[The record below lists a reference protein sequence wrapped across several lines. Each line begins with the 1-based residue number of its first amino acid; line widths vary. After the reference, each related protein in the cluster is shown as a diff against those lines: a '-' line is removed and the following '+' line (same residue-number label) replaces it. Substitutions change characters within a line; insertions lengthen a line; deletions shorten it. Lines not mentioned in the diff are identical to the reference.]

1 MARPI
6 GSVIASGVGT
16 AFSVTVQT
24 LFWFTLVFALLERS
38 AARMSLPQRTWSLD
52 QLPEVPSPERLGI
65 GEAVATVAANLFV
78 AAGLLWVQLAPPIVV
93 DGQAYPLFDPALWS
107 FWLPWFL
114 AVTLAEVGFAVL
126 LYLRGR
132 WTYGLAAINMI
143 LGAAF
148 AIPAIYLL
156 ANDLA
161 FNPAARRA
169 DPRHHRRDVDGR
181 HGLDHDG
188 RHRGDRDLGRLRR
201 LPQGLAQPATR
212 GGDDGPRRLS
222 AGSTGRRML
231 AESLR

>member
-1 MARPI
+1 MPIATIVVMAANAVDGKAV

-148 AIPAIYLL
+148 AIPALYLL

-161 FNPAARRA
+161 FNPLLVEQIRAITGGTWMDVTASITMVVIAVIVTWDAFDGFRKAWLNQRRA
-169 DPRHHRRDVDGR
+169 
-181 HGLDHDG
+181 
-188 RHRGDRDLGRLRR
+188 
-201 LPQGLAQPATR
+201 AETTAPA
-212 GGDDGPRRLS
+212 
-222 AGSTGRRML
+222 A
-231 AESLR
+231 